1 MAVAGGRPAHELP
14 SHDGLATPTACLQCD
29 ALNELY
35 IASILVFTLTW
46 VLLAG
51 KLGAAL
57 VNVRSG
63 TRELRRL
70 REAGLPT
77 ELKPDAP
84 LPVLLR
90 DPLTRRAC
98 GMAEA
103 RAAPVSRC
111 ARRIVSYLTN
121 HIVSY
126 RIIRACFCRGTS
138 RPPAAAPFQTSVAA
152 AAARAQ

>member
-1 MAVAGGRPAHELP
+1 MESPRP
-14 SHDGLATPTACLQCD
+14 QCD
-29 ALNELY
+29 ALNQLY

-46 VLLAG
+46 ILLAG

-70 REAGLPT
+70 REEGLPT
-77 ELKPDAP
+77 ELKHDAP

-103 RAAPVSRC
+103 RAYRV
-111 ARRIVSYLTN
+111 
-121 HIVSY
+121 VSY
-126 RIIRACFCRGTS
+126 RIIPHRI
-138 RPPAAAPFQTSVAA
+138 
-152 AAARAQ
+152 